1 MVLGRIKRI
10 FRSEVQQT
18 YDGTTDETAPSDFV
32 SDLVSGEYNNRDL
45 WQHQLKVMWED
56 PLAHRNTVLLAHN
69 VFDDWF
75 VIKTLK
81 KTEEEEELVEHP
93 KNKQIQEELTS
104 MNAKYHF
111 TQALIYERGFGR
123 SFLVFN
129 FNKHRADVIREGFQ
143 IAELDVFTEENTKIP
158 LQAYGNAEANPTGE
172 PMYIIVTANAVWGHT
187 KDEIP
192 WEQVQMWCT
201 RPKGRSYE
209 GYSAN
214 EAAWNDMAYSREI
227 VDAIA
232 WMIKK
237 LGLGAWIWWVKG
249 GLSTELK
256 DAMEDTYKNMSG
268 KRVVVTE
275 TETMDRMEWSG
286 PPSTGAASA
295 VEILDWLL
303 GEISSAT
310 GTPKDVYTGVSAGAI
325 TGSEINNKALFA
337 TISKIQSDIT
347 PYVLDTIRRMGYDID
362 DMVIEFNTRYATD
375 ELEQAQ
381 IALLKA
387 QAEQLLAQTEQTKK
401 MTEQGRGPLDM
412 AIGAEPTSQKDQ
424 TKTQNITGVQ
434 SQ

>member
-1 MVLGRIKRI
+1 MVLGRIRRR
-10 FRSEVQQT
+10 FRSEVQQSF
-18 YDGTTDETAPSDFV
+18 DGTSDETAPSDFV
-32 SDLVSGEYNNRDL
+32 SDLVSGEFNNRNL
-45 WQHQLKVMWED
+45 WPHLLKVMWED
-56 PLAHRNTVLLAHN
+56 PLAHRNTVLLSHN

-75 VIKTLK
+75 VVK
-81 KTEEEEELVEHP
+81 KKGEDEELVEHP
-93 KNKQIQEELTS
+93 KNKQIQEEMTS

-129 FNKHRADVIREGFQ
+129 FNKHRADVLRDGFQ
-143 IAELDVFTEENTKIP
+143 IAELDVFTEENAKIP
-158 LQAYGNAEANPTGE
+158 LAAYGDAVSNPSGE
-172 PMYIIVTANAVWGHT
+172 PMYIEVTANAVWGHV
-187 KDEIP
+187 KDKIP
-192 WEQVQMWCT
+192 WDQLQMWCT

-227 VDAIA
+227 VDAIS

-237 LGLGAWIWWVKG
+237 LGLGAWIWWVEG
-249 GLSTELK
+249 GISPELR
-256 DAMEDTYKNMSG
+256 ASMEETWQNMAN
-268 KRVVVTE
+268 KRVIIAE
-275 TETMDRMEWSG
+275 TDTFRSMDWSG
-286 PPSTGAASA
+286 PPSTGAANA

-310 GTPKDVYTGVSAGAI
+310 GTPKDAYKGVSAGAI

-347 PYVLDTIRRMGYDID
+347 PYVLDTIRRMGYKIE

-381 IALLKA
+381 IGLLKA
-387 QAEQLLAQTEQTKK
+387 QALQLEASTEQTKK

-412 AIGAEPTSQKDQ
+412 IVGAEEDASSQKDQ
-424 TKTQNITGVQ
+424 TKTQNQAGIQ
-434 SQ
+434 S